1 MMHEQNEK
9 EFHRI
14 LVIDDSDS
22 IHNDFR
28 KTLICDQ
35 PGSPTLASAKAAL
48 FGGAEATPTKASGSR
63 FELVSASQGEEG
75 LLKLEVALQSGKPFS
90 VAFVDMR
97 MPPGWDGVQTIQHLW
112 EKDPKLQVV
121 ICTAYADYSW
131 EEITAKFGMSDQ
143 LLILKKPFD
152 PAEVRQMAAALT
164 ESWELRRK
172 AELKLEEMEK
182 IIHERTS
189 QLAQAALHDDL
200 TGLPNRSLFIDR
212 LTQTIRRRKREPEHN
227 FALFFIDFDRFK
239 LVNDSL
245 GHEVGDELLS
255 AIAARLLDSMRESD
269 TVAGAG
275 IGAER
280 STTARLGGDE
290 FVILADGIRTAR
302 DAGSIAER
310 LLTAMGKPF
319 EVKGHRLCSSA
330 SIGVTTADIGYDRP
344 EDMLRDADAAMYS
357 AKSAGKANYVLFDQA
372 MHTQVSARLELEQ
385 DLRQAL
391 ELKQLLLHYQ
401 PIVSITT
408 GKLEGFEA
416 LLRWKSPKRGLVAP
430 DVFIPCC
437 EETGMIVPIG
447 LWVLTEACR
456 QLTQWQKQFPP
467 FSNLRMS
474 INLSARQLSVP
485 NFADQV
491 KQILQQTG
499 VDPQAISLEITE
511 SMMVKNTQA
520 VLGTLQS
527 LRGLGIKLELDD
539 FGMGYSSLSFLHQLP
554 LSGIKIDR
562 SFVKGIS
569 ERRDYAAV
577 IQAIITL
584 ARNLGLSLVA
594 EGIESKDQLVML
606 QSMDCD
612 KAQGFYFSKP
622 MPAEQAETY
631 IRQMAAKKFEP
642 IAA

>member
-1 MMHEQNEK
+1 MTQGPDEQEL
-9 EFHRI
+9 HRI
-14 LVIDDSDS
+14 LVIDDNDS

-28 KTLICDQ
+28 KTLIADSSA
-35 PGSPTLASAKAAL
+35 SPTLASAKAAL
-48 FGGAEATPTKASGSR
+48 FGGAEPAPAKPAAGK

-75 LLKLEVALQSGKPFS
+75 LCKLQAALKSGRPFS

-97 MPPGWDGVQTIQHLW
+97 MPPGWDGVQTIEHLW

-131 EEITAKFGMSDQ
+131 EEIARKFGSSDQ

-152 PAEVRQMAAALT
+152 PVEVRQMAAALT
-164 ESWELRRK
+164 EAWELRRR
-172 AELKLEEMEK
+172 AELKVEEMER
-182 IIHERTS
+182 IIQQRTAE
-189 QLAQAALHDDL
+189 LAQAALHDDL
-200 TGLPNRSLFIDR
+200 TGLPNRALFIDR
-212 LTQTIRRRKREPEHN
+212 LTQAMARRQREPGHN

-239 LVNDSL
+239 LINDSL

-255 AIAARLLDSMRESD
+255 AIAQRLLQSMRPTD
-269 TVAGAG
+269 TVA
-275 IGAER
+275 GAER

-310 LLTAMGKPF
+310 LLAALNKPF
-319 EVKGHRLCSSA
+319 EVKGHRLSSSA

-344 EDMLRDADAAMYS
+344 EDMLRDADAAMYN
-357 AKSAGKANYVLFDQA
+357 AKAAGKACYVLFDQA
-372 MHTQVSARLELEQ
+372 MHAQVSARLELEQ

-391 ELKQLLLHYQ
+391 ELGQLVLHYQ
-401 PIVSITT
+401 PIMSITT
-408 GKLEGFEA
+408 GRLEGFEA
-416 LLRWKSPKRGLVAP
+416 LLRWNSPKRGLVAP
-430 DVFIPCC
+430 DVFVPCC

-447 LWVLTEACR
+447 FWVMSEACR
-456 QLTQWQKQFPP
+456 QLTAWQKQFPQ
-467 FSNLRMS
+467 FSDLRMS

-485 NFADQV
+485 AFAEQV
-491 KQILQQTG
+491 KQILEQNG
-499 VDPQAISLEITE
+499 VNPQSISLEITE
-511 SMMVKNTQA
+511 SMMVKNTES
-520 VLGTLQS
+520 VLGILKS
-527 LRGLGIKLELDD
+527 LRGLGIRLELDD

-594 EGIESKDQLVML
+594 EGIETKEQLVML
-606 QSMDCD
+606 QAMECD

-622 MPAEQAETY
+622 MNAADAERYIGET
-631 IRQMAAKKFEP
+631 ASKKTET